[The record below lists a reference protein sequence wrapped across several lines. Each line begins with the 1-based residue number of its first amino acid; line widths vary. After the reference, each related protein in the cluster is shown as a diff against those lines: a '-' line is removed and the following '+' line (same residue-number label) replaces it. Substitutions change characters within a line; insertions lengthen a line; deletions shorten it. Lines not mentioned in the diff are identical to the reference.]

1 MDQQVSWL
9 ESFLVTQLHT
19 GMRAARIV
27 SLGVFDVLL
36 SVGPPTCAY
45 IALGRLLNL
54 WSDII
59 LVILSEQTHIYQFL
73 GHTPFLHTPSAKE

>member
-36 SVGPPTCAY
+36 SVGPPLCAY
-45 IALGRLLNL
+45 IVLGRLFNH
-54 WSDII
+54 WSDIR
-59 LVILSEQTHIYQFL
+59 LVILSDQTHIYQFL
-73 GHTPFLHTPSAKE
+73 GVLHTPSAKE